1 MPKTSVSDIQKLQ
14 IFPGKHVPDSLLYY
28 APSQNDVYTKRQF
41 YPTKMQKSIKAYE
54 MERFIG
60 KK

>member
-14 IFPGKHVPDSLLYY
+14 IFPGKHAPDSLLFY
-28 APSQNDVYTKRQF
+28 APNWQF
-41 YPTKMQKSIKAYE
+41 YPTKMQKGIKAYE
-54 MERFIG
+54 MERFIR